1 MTFRGK
7 EFRALSP
14 KKVSR
19 RKRTPR
25 CDSCGKRDG
34 EDARTEPGEEP
45 RKVRLKLCARCRAVA
60 YCGMECQK
68 AGWKRHREVCVKY
81 VNAADLPPP
90 SPLVNHK
97 NTPGASG
104 VRGRRKI
111 IYGGTVSTLATP
123 RQRENAPTR
132 HPFFGRQESSELRE
146 RLSMS
151 AGGSSHGGAGAGGN
165 RSRLGSRSS
174 NGSTG
179 GKRSTIENT
188 TTATSM
194 PTAGVATVSP
204 SLDTLNPAFVFHTTS
219 SDHRRIIL
227 SPAAASRDRRSSY
240 VPPPPPPPPPANGTL
255 ASLGSVSPPDPI
267 SSHEAYFSAN
277 AASAVPEGR
286 RVSAP
291 LFPSALEDSRHKL
304 DAKRS
309 SLPTTAVSGA
319 SRRGPPPPYALVAH
333 RADSLRS
340 NISSISD
347 ARERRAASGSSVVK
361 SALSIMSGSQLLADQ
376 GVSPSA
382 PSLPAPRLTPSA
394 SYPPPSSRDDPPP
407 APPPPPPPPPSPP
420 PPSHP
425 PFPAKETAVPSY
437 ATGFPD
443 VLLSLRVEENATT
456 KAHGLAAAANHVGI
470 SPNSSSE
477 GTTPL
482 SSSGGKKSVARA
494 EAGTT
499 SPVTVSPAKR
509 AAEEEGA
516 GGAPEKHQKLV
527 GAHCEDSALGTEKKK
542 EQETGK
548 EKEGEGEEKEGEGG
562 EKEGCGGNDD
572 TARVPVKPPPPILPV
587 SVIPGGTTAAAG
599 TTELARIAM
608 SGTFD
613 SCPSSAGV
621 AGFAAEKSARN
632 PPPHRSLSDG
642 TSSSLGKSHLTVT
655 AKKSLGAAAAAAMAW
670 SLGRKRSPRPRPP
683 LSPGPAA
690 LSRTTPSKS
699 PTRAQ
704 EESMVA
710 LSATSPGR
718 APATASAAASA
729 AAATAAALS
738 AGSFGGCGGSKR
750 PSLASAV
757 RPVTGE
763 AAARMSPRSTIGGKI
778 SPRSG
783 KTSPRSPPFVPAVEL
798 SPEVN
803 LATTPLSP
811 GPRPTRTAVF
821 YQRRPGGIGLPPASR
836 AYLGR
841 PEGFFVHVL
850 VASALTAADLEAR
863 VEDPPTSVGGSD
875 SSDCHAVGSIPLALR
890 AARREKASGAADGVQ
905 HRSRVYYSFDER
917 GKVAA
922 ALQPG
927 DVVLL
932 TPGRYEARAW
942 GLQQLVSSVEI
953 IGAGCADTCVVYNN
967 PPPPAAGLTPSGEHY
982 LVGVMGGAVLG
993 VGDGGGAGG
1002 GKVPEVKGKNDID
1015 DDSDSGWE
1023 DGATDSAGNAFGGS
1037 AVRVRLANL
1046 TLEQGSG
1053 YRGAVYQVGRE
1064 SHLEMDGCIVRCAQG
1079 GVNVDQGT
1087 CLLCDSTI
1095 IGSQTFG
1102 VHIGG
1107 EGTVEHCSVQDC
1119 GRGTGRGR
1127 KGAPRGGRG
1136 RGGGG
1141 GRGSPTGSSRAEG
1154 VDSDEGDESEDD
1166 GTDVNR
1172 ARGMPAISVLQS
1184 SRVRVRYNVIRD
1196 NAGHALQRRD
1206 ASLPGGDEKRAMLA
1220 RRAEVEAEEEKH
1232 REGSIIAEGNQC
1244 QLNEG
1249 CSTAKCSNG
1258 GVGGSG
1264 SGCLGGGAGRNKG
1277 GLEAALPGGE
1287 RSGGG
1292 RGGGEGRGKSEGGS
1306 VSGDGEAV
1314 AAAEGG
1320 GAEEVEGGDAASPR
1334 PAAAAPAAVV
1344 GVASAASDKG
1354 FVRDAAHGKG
1364 GKRGLNI
1371 DVGGDGERSSISPLS
1386 AAVGEAAGGS
1396 GAWSSEGQVCVPTAE
1411 EEGLPLPAAM
1421 TLRFLAAMDE
1431 GHVGSMREEN
1441 ERLRRKGGRG
1451 GGGGV
1456 REEEKGRGWG
1466 RR

>member
-146 RLSMS
+146 VNGVAGAASPPAAPAVPAATVASAAWKQREQEQQKRLSLEHQRQHHQQHSRQLNQLQQLQQHQEQQEQQREQEQRQEQQRVEQLQRNGDKDASREEGCPSPPPTMQRLSMS

-443 VLLSLRVEENATT
+443 VLLSLRGSASGEIAGDEDSTRRLQQGQQQRRLKRRQQQQQEQEQELRLRASTPAGVEENATT

-1220 RRAEVEAEEEKH
+1220 RRAEVEAEE
-1232 REGSIIAEGNQC
+1232 
-1244 QLNEG
+1244 
-1249 CSTAKCSNG
+1249 
-1258 GVGGSG
+1258 
-1264 SGCLGGGAGRNKG
+1264 
-1277 GLEAALPGGE
+1277 
-1287 RSGGG
+1287 
-1292 RGGGEGRGKSEGGS
+1292 
-1306 VSGDGEAV
+1306 
-1314 AAAEGG
+1314 
-1320 GAEEVEGGDAASPR
+1320 
-1334 PAAAAPAAVV
+1334 
-1344 GVASAASDKG
+1344 
-1354 FVRDAAHGKG
+1354 
-1364 GKRGLNI
+1364 
-1371 DVGGDGERSSISPLS
+1371 
-1386 AAVGEAAGGS
+1386 
-1396 GAWSSEGQVCVPTAE
+1396 VCV
-1411 EEGLPLPAAM
+1411 
-1421 TLRFLAAMDE
+1421 R
-1431 GHVGSMREEN
+1431 V
-1441 ERLRRKGGRG
+1441 
-1451 GGGGV
+1451 
-1456 REEEKGRGWG
+1456 
-1466 RR
+1466 